1 VIWSGITVLGIA
13 GNLELDDVGKL
24 SCNLAGL
31 VAKNYLFVWS
41 LMVPLDAAP
50 RAGSKTSLGSVV
62 GTLDVELGTYLM
74 SH

>member
-31 VAKNYLFVWS
+31 VVAKIYLFAVF
-41 LMVPLDAAP
+41 DGDGHNAAP
-50 RAGSKTSLGSVV
+50 RAGSKTSLGSIVV
-62 GTLDVELGTYLM
+62 GPLDVEFWATT
-74 SH
+74 